1 MEEFTPRATPEQIEQ
16 AEEFFRG
23 QFWDEQ
29 SWYQN
34 KMSFIKTLSINPK
47 ELETFSQQYSQN
59 MHAIQALCHN
69 TIQAYNLR
77 VIYADKMLKVLYGG
91 SYVLSEKENGES
103 IVECKP
109 CTDTIKE
116 LEDIPKLEEFARMI
130 GMETEVLII
139 QDALSNILS
148 QKKYS
153 FIIPN

>member
-1 MEEFTPRATPEQIEQ
+1 MEEFTPRATPEQIKQ

-47 ELETFSQQYSQN
+47 ELETFSQQHNQN
-59 MHAIQALCHN
+59 MYAIQALCHN

-77 VIYADKMLKVLYGG
+77 VIYADKMLKVLYGEVC
-91 SYVLSEKENGES
+91 SISEKENDEP

-116 LEDIPKLEEFARMI
+116 LQDINKLKEFARMI
-130 GMETEVLII
+130 GMETEVLIV
-139 QDALSNILS
+139 QDALSNILL
-148 QKKYS
+148 QKKL
-153 FIIPN
+153 